1 MRKPH
6 KSYEPLDCDNVM
18 IQAKLEAH
26 RLRKEAISKFWSDVF
41 LLIGSAAHSLARYL
55 NRIKIH
61 CHIRSRDARKA

>member
-26 RLRKEAISKFWSDVF
+26 RLRKEAISKFWR
-41 LLIGSAAHSLARYL
+41 LYLI
-55 NRIKIH
+55 
-61 CHIRSRDARKA
+61 HI